1 MKEKVLNLFG
11 LATKAGL
18 LVSGEDIVIDAMRQ
32 KKAKIVFLGSDCS
45 ENTLDKFKKKCF
57 HYKIELN
64 TMFSSEELSH
74 SIGRIRMVLAITD
87 LGFYKAIKK
96 YIGGEKNEG
105 KRDN

>member
-1 MKEKVLNLFG
+1 MREKVLNLLG
-11 LATKAGL
+11 LATRAGL
-18 LVSGEDIVIDAMRQ
+18 LVSGEDIVIDAMRH

-74 SIGRIRMVLAITD
+74 SIGKTRMVLAIND
-87 LGFYKAIKK
+87 LGFYNSIKK
-96 YIGGEKNEG
+96 YLGGENNEG